1 MQSFDHV
8 PTPEDLLKT
17 LQETE
22 ANDPRSVFYKRV
34 LVRPKL
40 PLGWMLLN
48 LAVCAAVWLGTWW
61 LLGLLIRSA
70 IWKALGCLSSLLLLH
85 LLFAKK
91 AVVLAVKIYQAWA
104 PEKLRRRCRYEP
116 SCSAYMLQALEKYGL
131 FKGLAMGL
139 KRWKGCKPPNGGFD
153 LP

>member
-8 PTPEDLLKT
+8 PTPEDLLKSI
-17 LQETE
+17 QEAE
-22 ANDPRSVFYKRV
+22 EQDPRSVFYKRV

-40 PLGWMLLN
+40 PLGWILLN
-48 LAVCAAVWLGTWW
+48 LAVCVAVCLGAWW
-61 LLGLLIRSA
+61 LLGLWAWRVA
-70 IWKALGCLSSLLLLH
+70 WKLVGCLGLLLLLH

-91 AVVLAVKIYQAWA
+91 WVILAVKVYQALA

-116 SCSAYMLQALEKYGL
+116 SCSGYMILALEKYGF

>member
-8 PTPEDLLKT
+8 PTPEDLLKSI
-17 LQETE
+17 QEAE
-22 ANDPRSVFYKRV
+22 EQDPRSVFYKRV

-48 LAVCAAVWLGTWW
+48 LAVCVGLWLGIWW
-61 LLGLLIRSA
+61 LLGLWARSA
-70 IWKALGCLSSLLLLH
+70 CWRLPVCLGAVLLLH

-91 AVVLAVKIYQAWA
+91 WMILAVKVYQVLA

-116 SCSAYMLQALEKYGL
+116 SCSGYMILALEKYGF
-131 FKGLAMGL
+131 FKGLFIGL
-139 KRWKGCKPPNGGFD
+139 KRWKSCKPPNGGFD

>member
-1 MQSFDHV
+1 MQSFDHI
-8 PTPEDLLKT
+8 PTPEDLLKS
-17 LQETE
+17 LQESE
-22 ANDPRSVFYKRV
+22 EKDPRSVFSKRV

-48 LAVCAAVWLGTWW
+48 LAVCVAVCIGAWW
-61 LLGLLIRSA
+61 LLGFLAWRAYLKFLACLGICLLM
-70 IWKALGCLSSLLLLH
+70 H

-91 AVVLAVKIYQAWA
+91 AAVLAVKMYQAWA

-116 SCSAYMLQALEKYGL
+116 SCSAYMLLALEKHGF
-131 FKGLAMGL
+131 FKGLRMGM